1 MMPKPTHSMQP
12 SAFGDPPLPP
22 VYDPFAP
29 TTGLLPTWESTRPFA
44 AATHVFADT
53 DDYLDGSLR
62 DIGRPTGDHLRELFV
77 SCDPAP
83 ALLQQLE
90 LLHPEYLAL
99 HDIGTASSKRLLAAV
114 AAASQRPLQQLAIR
128 RHGYG
133 TPLATLEFIEFDAAT
148 AGAPPLRLYSTECD
162 DADTASRHGLAR
174 VLLAHSRLAV
184 IIVGDLPSHALA
196 QALQPL
202 QGDIAAGQWKNGQV
216 LMLPLA
222 SGAALASLG
231 SQFGR
236 GGGRRDSS
244 RGGSVTVRTT
254 PQIGSPAEAWHFI
267 SATWNRLGE
276 QLAMQ
281 GIALAVLPASGN
293 GTAAQARIV
302 AGPAAAVGGPALPE
316 PVQVAAAAAG
326 RPASTGPTPLQ
337 DYAQQLMQINGVL
350 AACVFEAAAGRPL
363 AHCGAAYQAADLARE
378 GAALLASLSATETR
392 LAPAPLAPGRGNG
405 TRAGDAK
412 PSEGLP
418 EAAVTLARH
427 HLLVRPLPRRA
438 GLAAHVVFDRSRT
451 NLTLARLQIAR
462 LDSLLDADASGR
474 AATLA

>member
-1 MMPKPTHSMQP
+1 MQP

-22 VYDPFAP
+22 LYDPFAP
-29 TTGLLPTWESTRPFA
+29 TTGLSPTWESTRPFA
-44 AATHVFADT
+44 PATHVFADT

-99 HDIGTASSKRLLAAV
+99 HDIGTVSSKRLLAAV

-133 TPLATLEFIEFDAAT
+133 TPLATLGFIEFDAAT
-148 AGAPPLRLYSTECD
+148 AGGPPLRLYSTECD

-231 SQFGR
+231 SQLGR

-244 RGGSVTVRTT
+244 RGGGVTVRTT
-254 PQIGSPAEAWHFI
+254 PQIASPAEAWHFI

-281 GIALAVLPASGN
+281 GIALAVLPASSS
-293 GTAAQARIV
+293 GTAAQTRI
-302 AGPAAAVGGPALPE
+302 VGGPTAAVAAPAMQE
-316 PVQVAAAAAG
+316 PTQVAAAAAAAG
-326 RPASTGPTPLQ
+326 MPAAAGQTPLQ

-350 AACVFEAAAGRPL
+350 AACVFETTAGRPL
-363 AHCGAAYQAADLARE
+363 AHCGAAYQAVDLARE
-378 GAALLASLSATETR
+378 GAALLAALSATESR
-392 LAPAPLAPGRGNG
+392 LTAAPLAPGRGTG
-405 TRAGDAK
+405 TRAGDVK
-412 PSEGLP
+412 SSGVLP

-427 HLLVRPLPRRA
+427 HLLVRPLPRRN

-462 LDSLLDADASGR
+462 LDSLFDADATGR
-474 AATLA
+474 AAPLA